1 MKTPHIPIILFLSAL
16 VNTINAQSKL
26 TADIF
31 SSYFGGSREEL
42 SSFVAVDNIGNV
54 IIAGTT
60 SSKNLTVKPSS
71 LKNYGGGEY
80 DGFVAKFSP
89 DMKEL
94 IFLTYIGAAYSEI
107 RNVAVD
113 ESGDIYITGNTTA
126 GFPVTADAFNK
137 NYRGGVYD
145 GFICKYN
152 PDGQLLYATYVGG
165 SAIDIGISISILNN
179 DEILL
184 TGVTESMNFPIKP
197 APSYTNQGSFDVF
210 LLKLNLLTNTL
221 VFSTCLGGKNMD
233 FPSGIKTDKSG
244 NIYVSGYGTPGFPVI
259 NGLNPKLDEFGNG
272 FIAKFNEEGEVI
284 YCTKA
289 FDSMVSIDINDLGE
303 VYFVSESASPAI
315 ACSEN
320 AFFKN
325 LLGERDLVIGKINEN
340 GDSLLYLSYFGG
352 KSNDKQNNIHYFGNE
367 KVVIAGITKSSDFPV
382 SNILEDKT
390 VSSSDITIS
399 LLDIDNKEILYSNFI
414 GGSVDEEIWNS
425 TLVNDSTIF
434 VSGTTKSTDFPV
446 SSDAFTKTFQGVTDA
461 VVARFELKT
470 DQPTSINTGIK
481 SNKINVYP
489 NPTKGTVNLHFNN
502 GPAQE
507 SFVEIYNLEGNL
519 LFSKLLNYNETIDL
533 TDFPKG
539 IYVLKSIVGDIVY
552 NEKIVKN

>member
-1 MKTPHIPIILFLSAL
+1 MKIFYIPIILFFSVLA
-16 VNTINAQSKL
+16 NTINAQSKL
-26 TADIF
+26 TADIY
-31 SSYFGGSREEL
+31 SSYFGGSGEEL
-42 SSFVAVDNIGNV
+42 SSFVAVDSNGNV

-71 LKNYGGGEY
+71 LRKYGGGEY

-94 IFLTYIGAAYSEI
+94 IFLTYVGAAYSEI
-107 RNVAVD
+107 RNVTVD

-126 GFPVTADAFNK
+126 GFPVTTDAFNK

-145 GFICKYN
+145 GFICKYD
-152 PDGQLLYATYVGG
+152 PQGQLLYATYVGG

-184 TGVTESMNFPIKP
+184 TGVTESINFPVKP
-197 APSYTNQGSFDVF
+197 AASYTNQGSFDVF
-210 LLKLNLLTNTL
+210 LIKLNILTNTL

-233 FPSGIKTDKSG
+233 FPSSIKTDESG

-303 VYFVSESASPAI
+303 VYFISESASPAI

-320 AFFKN
+320 AFFKS
-325 LLGERDLVIGKINEN
+325 LLGERDMVIGKINEK

-352 KSNDKQNNIHYFGNE
+352 ESNDKQNNIHYLGNE
-367 KVVIAGITKSSDFPV
+367 KVVITGITKSSDFPV
-382 SNILEDKT
+382 SNILENKT
-390 VSSSDITIS
+390 ISGTDITIS

-425 TLVNDSTIF
+425 TMVKDSTLF

-446 SSDAFTKTFQGVTDA
+446 SSDAYTKTFQGVSDA
-461 VVARFELKT
+461 VMARFKLNT
-470 DQPTSINTGIK
+470 YQPTSINTGIK
-481 SNKINVYP
+481 SKKINVYP
-489 NPTKGTVNLHFNN
+489 NPTKGLVNLHFNN
-502 GPAQE
+502 DPAQK
-507 SFVEIYNLEGNL
+507 SFVEIYNLQGNL
-519 LFSKLLNYNETIDL
+519 LFSKPLNHTETIDL

-539 IYVLKSIVGDIVY
+539 MYVVKSIAGDIVY
-552 NEKIVKN
+552 NEKILKN